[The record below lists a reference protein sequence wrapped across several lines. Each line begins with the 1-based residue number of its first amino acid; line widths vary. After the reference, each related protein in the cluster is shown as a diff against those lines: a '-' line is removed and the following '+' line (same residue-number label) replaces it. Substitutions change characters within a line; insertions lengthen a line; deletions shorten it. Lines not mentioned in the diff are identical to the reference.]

1 MKKISINNA
10 FISMFLSVF
19 LIVCLAA
26 FCAGISVTN
35 QSAYAEEVESDT
47 TFVSYLQNGYRAES
61 SFDET
66 ELLISVSGD
75 DPIVEYI
82 PKEYFMQAGQHM
94 YIGDDYGYYIYTFPD
109 GIFDGFV

>member
-10 FISMFLSVF
+10 LIFILLSV
-19 LIVCLAA
+19 LLVVCLAA
-26 FCAGISVTN
+26 FCAGISFTK
-35 QSAYAEEVESDT
+35 QSAYAEEGESDT
-47 TFVSYLQNGYRAES
+47 TFVNYLQNGYRAES

-82 PKEYFMQAGQHM
+82 PKEYFMQAGQHN
-94 YIGDDYGYYIYTFPD
+94 DYR
-109 GIFDGFV
+109 

>member
-26 FCAGISVTN
+26 FCAGISFTN

-82 PKEYFMQAGQHM
+82 PKEYFMQVRE
-94 YIGDDYGYYIYTFPD
+94 P
-109 GIFDGFV
+109 